1 MYFSQSPFNIKIT
14 VWQYISLLTNPPI
27 DQCEL
32 GLFAMHAESGL
43 RVRHPHRGIIVCVL
57 GFSLYKITIV
67 SLKTHI
73 LWPLKQ
79 EHLHY
84 FLVFPHQT
92 IYEEDKTSL
101 SNLHLIVQWCQLP
114 TFTMSESLIQIPSFP
129 NKTLKFPSQ
138 TIQWQWQFVFPKSTS
153 QSAFEIVS
161 WLIKTALNI
170 CSKSTCTL
178 THYKAD

>member
-1 MYFSQSPFNIKIT
+1 
-14 VWQYISLLTNPPI
+14 
-27 DQCEL
+27 
-32 GLFAMHAESGL
+32 MHAESGL

-67 SLKTHI
+67 SFINMCVLCI
-73 LWPLKQ
+73 MWPLKQ

-114 TFTMSESLIQIPSFP
+114 TVTMSESLIQIPSFP

>member
-67 SLKTHI
+67 SFINTYYMTIKAGTPTL
-73 LWPLKQ
+73 
-79 EHLHY
+79 
-84 FLVFPHQT
+84 FPSIPTST

-114 TFTMSESLIQIPSFP
+114 TVTMSESLIQIPSFP

-138 TIQWQWQFVFPKSTS
+138 TIQWQWQFVFQKSTS
-153 QSAFEIVS
+153 QSAFEKVS

>member
-1 MYFSQSPFNIKIT
+1 M
-14 VWQYISLLTNPPI
+14 
-27 DQCEL
+27 
-32 GLFAMHAESGL
+32 
-43 RVRHPHRGIIVCVL
+43 
-57 GFSLYKITIV
+57 
-67 SLKTHI
+67 
-73 LWPLKQ
+73 WPLKQ

-114 TFTMSESLIQIPSFP
+114 TFTMSVSLIQIPSFP

-138 TIQWQWQFVFPKSTS
+138 TIQWQWQFVFQKSTS
-153 QSAFEIVS
+153 QSAFEKVS

-178 THYKAD
+178 THYKADWYKLHFVKEMLDSVWQFKRAAERPYHCWIALTSDSKTDLFWYRRGHPNDLIHLII